1 MTLIGTRRSRLTS
14 VLAGSVADRMATPTR
29 MKEVRMHARRLGAFL
44 AAAFAI
50 TALGGAGT
58 TRAADPP
65 EIVIGSIL
73 PLTGPSAQTGKGLRI
88 AQQLAQDLVN
98 GHVSYPLPMVGKSGL
113 PHLGHARIRLVF
125 ADSQG
130 KPDQA
135 RAAAEQLITQ
145 DHAVA
150 LIGTY
155 ASSTT
160 ATASQVAERYG
171 IPFLNPD
178 SSAPG
183 LTARGLK
190 WFFRATPND
199 ATFADNFYQFFAEL
213 KKTKKVELKRVAIV
227 GEDGLFGTGAGDAEE
242 QIGKKLGYEI
252 VTRVAYSATTTE
264 VNAEVQ
270 KIKAAAPEV
279 IMIASYLPDAL
290 LFMRGFKEQG
300 VQPKAIM
307 AQDAGFINPSFIT
320 TLGADAEGVFTREVF
335 SLNIKHRNQAVPLI
349 DQLFRQRQS
358 DPLDGNTARDFM
370 GVLIIADAIDR
381 AGSTKP
387 DAIRGALQKTNIP
400 GKLTLMPWNRVH
412 FDATGQNDG
421 GVGIIEQVQDGKYET
436 VWPAD
441 VAVRAPIWPMPAW
454 KR

>member
-1 MTLIGTRRSRLTS
+1 
-14 VLAGSVADRMATPTR
+14 
-29 MKEVRMHARRLGAFL
+29 MKEVRMHVRHLSAFL
-44 AAAFAI
+44 AAAFAL
-50 TALGGAGT
+50 AVAGGGGV
-58 TRAADPP
+58 TRAADQP

-73 PLTGPSAQTGKGLRI
+73 PLTGPSAQTGAGLRT
-88 AQQLAQDLVN
+88 AQQLAEDLVN
-98 GHVSYPLPMVGKSGL
+98 GHVSYPLPMVGRSGL
-113 PHLGHARIRLVF
+113 PHLGHARIKLVF

-190 WFFRATPND
+190 WFFRATPHD
-199 ATFADNFYQFFAEL
+199 GTFAENFFQFFTDL
-213 KKTKKVELKRVAIV
+213 KKTKNIGVKRIAIV
-227 GEDGLFGTGAGDAEE
+227 GEDGLFGTGGSDAEE
-242 QIGKKLGYEI
+242 ALVKKNGYELA
-252 VTRVAYSATTTE
+252 TRVSYPATTTE

-270 KIKAAAPEV
+270 KVKSSSPDV
-279 IMIASYLPDAL
+279 IMQASYLPDSL
-290 LFMRGFKEQG
+290 LYMRGYKQQNVE
-300 VQPKAIM
+300 VKAIL
-307 AQDAGFINPSFIT
+307 AQDAGFIDPGFIR

-335 SLNIKHRNQAVPLI
+335 SLDIKHRNQAVPLI
-349 DQLFRQRQS
+349 DQLFRLRFAGK
-358 DPLDGNTARDFM
+358 PLDGNTARDFM
-370 GVLIIADAIDR
+370 GVLVIADAIDR

-387 DAIRGALQKTNIP
+387 DAIRAALQATNIP
-400 GKLTLMPWNRVH
+400 GKLTLMPWNRIH

-421 GVGIIEQVQDGKYET
+421 GVGIIEQVQNGKYET
-436 VWPAD
+436 VWPFD
-441 VAVRAPIWPMPAW
+441 VAVKPVIWPMPAW

>member
-1 MTLIGTRRSRLTS
+1 MS
-14 VLAGSVADRMATPTR
+14 
-29 MKEVRMHARRLGAFL
+29 ARRVCLAF
-44 AAAFAI
+44 AAAIAVASMPFAS
-50 TALGGAGT
+50 
-58 TRAADPP
+58 RAADPQ

-73 PLTGPSAQTGKGLRI
+73 PLTGPSAQTGAGLRT
-88 AQQLAQDLVN
+88 AQTLAADLVN

-113 PHLGHARIRLVF
+113 PHLGHARIKLVF

-145 DHAVA
+145 EHAVA

-178 SSAPG
+178 SSAPS

-190 WFFRATPND
+190 WFFRTTPND
-199 ATFADNFYQFFAEL
+199 ATFAENFYQFFADL
-213 KKTKKVELKRVAIV
+213 NRTKKIAVKKVAVV

-242 QIGKKLGYEI
+242 EIGKRRGFTI
-252 VTRVAYSATTTE
+252 VTRVAYPATTTE

-270 KIKAAAPEV
+270 KVKAAAPDV
-279 IMIASYLPDAL
+279 VMMASYAPDAL
-290 LFMRGFKEQG
+290 LFMRGFKDQG
-300 VQPKAIM
+300 ILLQGIL
-307 AQDAGFINPSFIT
+307 AQDAGFIDPGFVKT
-320 TLGADAEGVFTREVF
+320 EGKDAEGVFTREVF
-335 SLNIKHRNQAVPLI
+335 SLDIKHRNKAVPLI
-349 DQLFRQRQS
+349 DQLFRLRFG
-358 DPLDGNTARDFM
+358 DKPLDGNTARDIM
-370 GVLIIADAIDR
+370 GVLVLADAIDR

-387 DAIRGALQKTNIP
+387 DAIRTALQNTNIP
-400 GKLTLMPWNRVH
+400 GILTLMPWKQIK
-412 FDATGQNDG
+412 FDAQGQNVG
-421 GVGIIEQVQDGKYET
+421 GVGIIEQIQDGKYET
-436 VWPAD
+436 VWPFD
-441 VAVRAPIWPMPAW
+441 VAVKAPIWPMPAW

>member
-1 MTLIGTRRSRLTS
+1 
-14 VLAGSVADRMATPTR
+14 
-29 MKEVRMHARRLGAFL
+29 MKEVRMHARRLSALL
-44 AAAFAI
+44 AAAFAL
-50 TALGGAGT
+50 TALGGVRA

-65 EIVIGSIL
+65 EIIIGVIL
-73 PLTGPSAQTGKGLRI
+73 PLTGPLAQTGAGLRT

-113 PHLGHARIRLVF
+113 PHLGHARIKLVF
-125 ADSQG
+125 ADSQA

-145 DHAVA
+145 DRAVA

-199 ATFADNFYQFFAEL
+199 ATFAENFYQFFAEL
-213 KKTKKVELKRVAIV
+213 KKTKKVEFKRIAIV

-242 QIGKKLGYEI
+242 QLGKKLGYDI
-252 VTRVAYSATTTE
+252 VTRIAYPATTTE

-270 KIKAAAPEV
+270 KVKASAPD
-279 IMIASYLPDAL
+279 IIIIASYLPDSL
-290 LFMRGFKEQG
+290 LYMRGFKEQG
-300 VQPKAIM
+300 VQPKAIL
-307 AQDAGFINPSFIT
+307 AQDAGFIDPGFVR

-335 SLNIKHRNQAVPLI
+335 SLSIKHRNQAVPLI
-349 DQLFRQRQS
+349 DQLFRQRFG
-358 DPLDGNTARDFM
+358 DKPLDGNTARDFM
-370 GVLIIADAIDR
+370 GVLILADAIDR

-387 DAIRGALQKTNIP
+387 DAIRSALQKTDIP

-421 GVGIIEQVQDGKYET
+421 GAGIIEQVQDGKYET
-436 VWPAD
+436 VWPSD
-441 VAVRAPIWPMPAW
+441 VAVRQPIWPMPAW

>member
-1 MTLIGTRRSRLTS
+1 MTLPVPDEAPG
-14 VLAGSVADRMATPTR
+14 
-29 MKEVRMHARRLGAFL
+29 MKEVRMLARPFSALL
-44 AAAFAI
+44 AAAFALA
-50 TALGGAGT
+50 ALGDGGA
-58 TRAADPP
+58 TRAADVP

-73 PLTGPSAQTGKGLRI
+73 PLTGTLAQTGAGLRT
-88 AQQLAQDLVN
+88 AQVLAQDLVN
-98 GHVSYPLPMVGKSGL
+98 GHVSYPLPLVGKSGL
-113 PHLGHARIRLVF
+113 PRLGHARIRIEF

-145 DHAVA
+145 QHVVA

-183 LTARGLK
+183 LTSRGLK
-190 WFFRATPND
+190 WFFRTTPHD
-199 ATFADNFYQFFAEL
+199 GTFAENFFQFLADL
-213 KKTKKVELKRVAIV
+213 KKTKNIGVKRIAIV
-227 GEDGLFGTGAGDAEE
+227 GEDGLFGSGASDAEE
-242 QIGKKLGYEI
+242 GSAKKAGYD
-252 VTRVAYSATTTE
+252 VATRVSYPATTTE

-270 KIKAAAPEV
+270 KVKASSPDV
-279 IMIASYLPDAL
+279 IMQASYLPDAL
-290 LFMRGFKEQG
+290 LFMRGYKQQS
-300 VQPKAIM
+300 VDVKAIL
-307 AQDAGFINPSFIT
+307 AQDAGFIDPGFIR

-335 SLNIKHRNQAVPLI
+335 SLDIKHRNQAVPLI
-349 DQLFRQRQS
+349 DQLFRERFAGK
-358 DPLDGNTARDFM
+358 PLDGNTARDFM
-370 GVLIIADAIDR
+370 GVLVIADAIDR

-387 DAIRGALQKTNIP
+387 DAIRGALMKTNIP
-400 GKLTLMPWNRVH
+400 GKLTLMPWNRIH

-421 GVGIIEQVQDGKYET
+421 GAGIIEQVQDGKYET
-436 VWPAD
+436 VWPFD
-441 VAVRAPIWPMPAW
+441 VAVRPAIWPMPAW

>member
-1 MTLIGTRRSRLTS
+1 MY
-14 VLAGSVADRMATPTR
+14 V
-29 MKEVRMHARRLGAFL
+29 RRLSASL
-44 AAAFAI
+44 AAAL
-50 TALGGAGT
+50 ALALVQPGA

-73 PLTGPSAQTGKGLRI
+73 PLTGASAQTGAGLRV
-88 AQQLAQDLVN
+88 AQQLAADLVN
-98 GHVSYPLPMVGKSGL
+98 GHVSYPLPMAGKSGL
-113 PHLGHARIRLVF
+113 PRLGHARIRLEF

-145 DHAVA
+145 QHVVA

-183 LTARGLK
+183 LTSRGLK
-190 WFFRATPND
+190 WFFRTTPHD
-199 ATFADNFYQFFAEL
+199 GTFADNFYQFFNDL
-213 KKTKKVELKRVAIV
+213 KKKNKNAAVKRVAIV
-227 GEDGLFGTGAGDAEE
+227 GEDGLFGTGASDAEE
-242 QIGKKLGYEI
+242 AGAKKAGYE
-252 VTRVAYSATTTE
+252 VATRIAYTATTTE

-270 KIKAAAPEV
+270 KVKAAAPDV
-279 IMIASYLPDAL
+279 IMQASYLPDAL
-290 LFMRGFKEQG
+290 LFMRGYKQQG
-300 VQPKAIM
+300 VAVKAIM
-307 AQDAGFINPSFIT
+307 AQDAGFIDPGFIKA
-320 TLGADAEGVFTREVF
+320 LGADAEGVFTREVF
-335 SLNIKHRNQAVPLI
+335 SLDIKHRNQAVPLI
-349 DQLFRQRQS
+349 DQLFRQRFG
-358 DPLDGNTARDFM
+358 DKPLDGNTARDFM
-370 GVLIIADAIDR
+370 GVLVLADAIDR

-387 DAIRGALQKTNIP
+387 DAIRDALTKTNIP
-400 GKLTLMPWNRVH
+400 GKLTLMPWNRIH

-436 VWPAD
+436 VWPFD
-441 VAVRAPIWPMPAW
+441 VAVRPAVWPMPAW

>member
-1 MTLIGTRRSRLTS
+1 MHVRRFSASFAALAIALT
-14 VLAGSVADRMATPTR
+14 AGAMP
-29 MKEVRMHARRLGAFL
+29 L
-44 AAAFAI
+44 
-50 TALGGAGT
+50 
-58 TRAADPP
+58 RAADPP
-65 EIVIGSIL
+65 EVVIGAVL
-73 PLTGPSAQTGKGLRI
+73 PLTGSLSQTGSGLR
-88 AQQLAQDLVN
+88 AAMQLAADLVN

-160 ATASQVAERYG
+160 ATASQAAERAG

-190 WFFRATPND
+190 WFFRTTPHD
-199 ATFADNFYQFFAEL
+199 GTFAENFFQFLADL
-213 KKTKKVELKRVAIV
+213 KKTKNISIKRIAVV
-227 GEDGLFGTGAGDAEE
+227 GEDGLFGSGASDAEE
-242 QIGKKLGYEI
+242 AGVKKYGYDLA
-252 VTRVAYSATTTE
+252 TRVSYPATTTE

-270 KIKAAAPEV
+270 RVKTAAPDV
-279 IMIASYLPDAL
+279 IMQASYVPDAL
-290 LFMRGFKEQG
+290 LFMRGYKQQG
-300 VQPKAIM
+300 VNVKAIL
-307 AQDAGFINPSFIT
+307 AQDAGFIDPNFLKAI
-320 TLGADAEGVFTREVF
+320 GGDAEGVFTREVF
-335 SLNIKHRNQAVPLI
+335 SLDIKHRNLAVPLI
-349 DQLFRQRQS
+349 DQLFRQRS
-358 DPLDGNTARDFM
+358 DGAKPLDGNTARDFM
-370 GVLIIADAIDR
+370 GVLVLSDAIDR

-387 DAIRGALQKTNIP
+387 DAIRDALVKTDIP
-400 GKLTLMPWNRVH
+400 GKLTLMPWNRIH

-421 GVGIIEQVQDGKYET
+421 GAGIIEQLQDGKYET
-436 VWPAD
+436 VWPFD
-441 VAVRAPIWPMPAW
+441 VAVRPVIWPMPAW
-454 KR
+454 KH

>member
-1 MTLIGTRRSRLTS
+1 MHVRRFSASFAALAIALT
-14 VLAGSVADRMATPTR
+14 AGAMP
-29 MKEVRMHARRLGAFL
+29 L
-44 AAAFAI
+44 
-50 TALGGAGT
+50 
-58 TRAADPP
+58 RAADPP
-65 EIVIGSIL
+65 EVVIGAVL
-73 PLTGPSAQTGKGLRI
+73 PLTGSLSQTGSGLR
-88 AQQLAQDLVN
+88 AAMQLAADLVN

-160 ATASQVAERYG
+160 ATASQAAERAG

-190 WFFRATPND
+190 WFFRTTPHD
-199 ATFADNFYQFFAEL
+199 GTFAENFFQFLADL
-213 KKTKKVELKRVAIV
+213 KKTKNISIKRIAVV
-227 GEDGLFGTGAGDAEE
+227 GEDGLFGSGASDAEE
-242 QIGKKLGYEI
+242 AGVKKYGYDLA
-252 VTRVAYSATTTE
+252 TRVSYPATTTE

-270 KIKAAAPEV
+270 RVKTAAPDV
-279 IMIASYLPDAL
+279 IMQASYVPDAL
-290 LFMRGFKEQG
+290 LFMRGYKQQG
-300 VQPKAIM
+300 VNVKAIL
-307 AQDAGFINPSFIT
+307 AQDAGFIDPNFLKAI
-320 TLGADAEGVFTREVF
+320 GGDAEGVFTREVF
-335 SLNIKHRNQAVPLI
+335 SLDIKHRNQAVPLI
-349 DQLFRQRQS
+349 DQLFRQRS
-358 DPLDGNTARDFM
+358 DGAKPLDGNTARDFM
-370 GVLIIADAIDR
+370 GVLVLADAIDR

-387 DAIRGALQKTNIP
+387 DAIRDALVKTDIP
-400 GKLTLMPWNRVH
+400 GKLTLMPWNRIH

-421 GVGIIEQVQDGKYET
+421 GAGIIEQLQDGKYET
-436 VWPAD
+436 VWPFD
-441 VAVRAPIWPMPAW
+441 VAVRPVIWPMPAW
-454 KR
+454 KH

>member
-1 MTLIGTRRSRLTS
+1 
-14 VLAGSVADRMATPTR
+14 
-29 MKEVRMHARRLGAFL
+29 MHVRRLSAFL
-44 AAAFAI
+44 AAAFAFVAI
-50 TALGGAGT
+50 GGGSA

-65 EIVIGSIL
+65 EIVIGVIL
-73 PLTGPSAQTGKGLRI
+73 PLTGPSAQTGAGLRT
-88 AQQLAQDLVN
+88 AQQLAADLVN

-160 ATASQVAERYG
+160 ATASQVAERSG

-183 LTARGLK
+183 LTSRGLK
-190 WFFRATPND
+190 WFFRTTPHD
-199 ATFADNFYQFFAEL
+199 GTFAENFFQFFADL
-213 KKTKKVELKRVAIV
+213 KKQQNKDIGVKRIAIV
-227 GEDGLFGTGAGDAEE
+227 GEDGLFGTGASDAEE
-242 QIGKKLGYEI
+242 ALVKKNGFELA
-252 VTRVAYSATTTE
+252 TRVSYPATTTE
-264 VNAEVQ
+264 VNAEIQ
-270 KIKAAAPEV
+270 KVKTSAPDV
-279 IMIASYLPDAL
+279 IMQASYVPDAL
-290 LFMRGFKEQG
+290 LYMRGYKQQN
-300 VQPKAIM
+300 VAVKAIL
-307 AQDAGFINPSFIT
+307 AQDAGFIDPNFVK

-335 SLNIKHRNQAVPLI
+335 SLEIKHRNQAVPLI
-349 DQLFRQRQS
+349 DQLFRQRFAGK
-358 DPLDGNTARDFM
+358 PLDGNTARDFM
-370 GVLIIADAIDR
+370 GVLVLADAIDR

-387 DAIRGALQKTNIP
+387 EAIRTALQATNIP
-400 GKLTLMPWNRVH
+400 GKLTLMPWNRIH

-421 GVGIIEQVQDGKYET
+421 GVGIIEQVQNGKYET
-436 VWPAD
+436 VWPFD
-441 VAVRAPIWPMPAW
+441 VSVKPVIWPMPAW